1 MIDDARTAH
10 ANTAFYRFKNT
21 EGSRETHTRDEH
33 TVIQGTQTTNPTT
46 KPTYR
51 HTISQVTTEGSVTAT
66 RLDPTPSTNTH
77 VRRTWTGNRA
87 LSRCARLRLPLI
99 SIGQTVYGAE
109 HTQTRTTESGNALRS
124 ALEGPHFNLHRSCG
138 PGVTALRLYRIWLST
153 LTLRLSSVYD
163 YVGSRY
169 HPLRL

>member
-51 HTISQVTTEGSVTAT
+51 HTISQVTTEGSGTAT

-99 SIGQTVYGAE
+99 SICQTVYGAE
-109 HTQTRTTESGNALRS
+109 HTPDPQSRTTVHRAGFRERQRVAFSVGGAPLQSSSFMRARS
-124 ALEGPHFNLHRSCG
+124 DCIETISNLAIY
-138 PGVTALRLYRIWLST
+138 P
-153 LTLRLSSVYD
+153 
-163 YVGSRY
+163 
-169 HPLRL
+169 

>member
-99 SIGQTVYGAE
+99 SICQTVYGAE
-109 HTQTRTTESGNALRS
+109 HTPDPHHRAGTRCVQRWSM
-124 ALEGPHFNLHRSCG
+124 EGPHFNLDTRIASSFMRARSDCIETISNLAIY
-138 PGVTALRLYRIWLST
+138 P
-153 LTLRLSSVYD
+153 
-163 YVGSRY
+163 
-169 HPLRL
+169 

>member
-1 MIDDARTAH
+1 MIHDARTAH
-10 ANTAFYRFKNT
+10 ANTAFYTKSVFYRFKNT

-51 HTISQVTTEGSVTAT
+51 HTISQVTTEGSRTAT

-109 HTQTRTTESGNALRS
+109 HTQTRTTESGNRVARQRWR
-124 ALEGPHFNLHRSCG
+124 GPTSIFIVHAG
-138 PGVTALRLYRIWLST
+138 PE
-153 LTLRLSSVYD
+153 
-163 YVGSRY
+163 
-169 HPLRL
+169 